1 MVEHLQRASTDEE
14 ISVPYAE
21 NPELTNVL
29 PLKPGA
35 DQNIATYVSP
45 AARNCFSCPF
55 SALQVCSPSMFS
67 RSSSCFETRLV
78 LINAV
83 SRVGTW
89 SKISHHADSHTL
101 FKDVPIVSAYGI

>member
-14 ISVPYAE
+14 ISVPYVE
-21 NPELTNVL
+21 NPELTNIL

-35 DQNIATYVSP
+35 DQNITTYDSP
-45 AARNCFSCPF
+45 AARNCFPCPF
-55 SALQVCSPSMFS
+55 STLQVCSLSFLS

-83 SRVGTW
+83 SRVSTW
-89 SKISHHADSHTL
+89 SKIKS
-101 FKDVPIVSAYGI
+101 PC